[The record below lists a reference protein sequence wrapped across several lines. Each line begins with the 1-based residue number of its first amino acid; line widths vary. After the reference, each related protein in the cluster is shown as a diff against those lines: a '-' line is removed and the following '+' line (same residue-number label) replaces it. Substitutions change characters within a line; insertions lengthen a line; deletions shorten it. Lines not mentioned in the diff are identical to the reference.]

1 MKIIESKTE
10 GKSPGRL
17 SEDILVI
24 MPDFIAVID
33 GVTPKSN
40 FTYEGKSTG
49 RLAAELAGQAVRE
62 LKGTEDCQTF
72 IKRCNQKFHDFY
84 EKVDFPYDIRSKG
97 LQAAAVIYSE
107 YLHEIW
113 MIGDC
118 QAMVD
123 GREYLQPKRSDVIL
137 SQFRSLMMALDTEAA
152 DARARIEPW
161 ILKATAFANKRGSAY
176 GYSVLN
182 GEEIPEELI
191 KVIRLS
197 EFSGSEHEI
206 ILASDGYPVLKPTL
220 QQSER
225 ELEYIMREDP
235 QCCRLYESTK
245 GLKSGTKSFDN
256 RTYIRFQIEA

>member
-137 SQFRSLMMALDTEAA
+137 SQFRSLLMVLQVPASE
-152 DARARIEPW
+152 ARAKVEPW
-161 ILKATAFANKRGSAY
+161 IVNATAFANKVGR
-176 GYSVLN
+176 
-182 GEEIPEELI
+182 
-191 KVIRLS
+191 
-197 EFSGSEHEI
+197 
-206 ILASDGYPVLKPTL
+206 PTL
-220 QQSER
+220 QQSEQDLDR
-225 ELEYIMREDP
+225 LLKEDP

-245 GLKSGTKSFDN
+245 GLKPGNKSFDD
-256 RTYIRFQIEA
+256 RTYVRFQAGTL

>member
-107 YLHEIW
+107 YLNEIW

-137 SQFRSLMMALDTEAA
+137 SQFRSLLMALQVPASE
-152 DARARIEPW
+152 ARAKVEPW
-161 ILKATAFANKRGSAY
+161 IVNATAFANKVGTSY

-182 GEEIPEELI
+182 GEEIPDELI
-191 KVIRLS
+191 KVIHLS
-197 EFSGSEHEI
+197 EGKHEI
-206 ILASDGYPVLKPTL
+206 ILASDGYPLLRPTL
-220 QQSER
+220 QQSEQDLDR
-225 ELEYIMREDP
+225 LLKEDP

-245 GLKSGTKSFDN
+245 GLKPGNKSFDD
-256 RTYIRFQIEA
+256 RTYVRFQAGTL

>member
-10 GKSPGRL
+10 GKSLGRL

-24 MPDFIAVID
+24 MPEFIAVID
-33 GVTPKSN
+33 GVTPKSD

-84 EKVDFPYDIRSKG
+84 EKVDFPYDIREKG
-97 LQAAAVIYSE
+97 LQAAAVIYSDR
-107 YLHEIW
+107 LREIW

-118 QAMVD
+118 QSMVD
-123 GREYLQPKRSDVIL
+123 GQKYLQPKRSDVIL
-137 SQFRSLMMALDTEAA
+137 SQFRSLMMALQVPASE
-152 DARARIEPW
+152 ARAKVEPW
-161 ILKATAFANKRGSAY
+161 IVNSTAFANKVGTPY

-182 GEEIPEELI
+182 GEEIPNELV
-191 KVIRLS
+191 KVIHLTKA
-197 EFSGSEHEI
+197 EHEV

-220 QQSER
+220 QQSEQ
-225 ELEYIMREDP
+225 ELDKLLREDP

-245 GLKSGTKSFDN
+245 GLKSGNKSFDD
-256 RTYIRFQIEA
+256 RTYVRFQVRTL

>member
-118 QAMVD
+118 QALVD
-123 GREYLQPKRSDVIL
+123 RVEYQQPKKSDVIL
-137 SQFRSLMMALDTEAA
+137 SQFRSLMMALGAEAG
-152 DARARIEPW
+152 DARAQIEPW
-161 ILKATAFANKRGSAY
+161 ILKATAFANKAGNSY

-182 GEEIPEELI
+182 GGEIPEELV

-197 EFSGSEHEI
+197 EGEHEI
-206 ILASDGYPVLKPTL
+206 VLASDGYPVLKPTL
-220 QQSER
+220 QQSEQ
-225 ELEYIMREDP
+225 ELERIMKDDP

-245 GLKSGTKSFDN
+245 GLKPGNKSFDD
-256 RTYIRFQIEA
+256 RTYVRFQAGTL

>member
-1 MKIIESKTE
+1 M
-10 GKSPGRL
+10 
-17 SEDILVI
+17 
-24 MPDFIAVID
+24 ID

-137 SQFRSLMMALDTEAA
+137 SQFRSLLMVLQVPASEA
-152 DARARIEPW
+152 RVKVEPW
-161 ILKATAFANKRGSAY
+161 IVNSTAFANKVGTSY

-182 GEEIPEELI
+182 GEEIPDELI
-191 KVIRLS
+191 KVIHLS
-197 EFSGSEHEI
+197 EGKHEI
-206 ILASDGYPVLKPTL
+206 ILASDGYPLLRPTL
-220 QQSER
+220 QQSEQDLDR
-225 ELEYIMREDP
+225 LLKEDP

-245 GLKSGTKSFDN
+245 GLKPGNKSFDD
-256 RTYIRFQIEA
+256 RTYVRFQAGTL